1 MTQPSVVHVL
11 VVDDSAVVRQVL
23 RELISSEPGMR
34 VQVAGDPLIAESKM
48 RRQRPDVI
56 ILDLELPVMDG
67 LSWLRR
73 LMAQDPLP
81 VIVCSAQV
89 GDAAIPAIRALEE
102 GAIEVVTKPRLGVRD
117 FLVES
122 REPLL
127 EAIRAA
133 VGARVALNRPCGPS
147 PVLERPRALERPRVP
162 LRAPAVR
169 PDSAERL
176 IAIGASTGGPQAL
189 EAILSTLPADCPP
202 ILIAQHM
209 PGAFT
214 PAFARRLDELC
225 AISVR
230 EAADGEEVG
239 RGTALIAPGGR
250 HLKLRPGR
258 PGTPY
263 RVDLDDGPTV
273 CGHRPSVDVLFTS
286 VARRAGAQACGV
298 VLTGMGCDGAS
309 GLLAMRQAGATTLA
323 ESEESC
329 VVYGMPRAALE
340 LGGAQTSLAVS
351 DIARRLCGFARE
363 AGAAAGESRDGA

>member
-1 MTQPSVVHVL
+1 MTHCGVVNVL

-34 VQVAGDPLIAESKM
+34 VQVAGDPQIAESKM
-48 RRQRPDVI
+48 RRLRPDVI

-133 VGARVALNRPCGPS
+133 VGARVGLNRPCGP
-147 PVLERPRALERPRVP
+147 RPATTELPPTLRRV
-162 LRAPAVR
+162 APAPRTV
-169 PDSAERL
+169 AAGERL

-189 EAILSTLPADCPP
+189 EAILSTLPPDSPP

-225 AISVR
+225 QISVR
-230 EAADGEEVG
+230 EAADGDEVA

-258 PGTPY
+258 PGAPY
-263 RVDLDDGPTV
+263 RIELDDGPTV

-286 VARRAGAQACGV
+286 VARRAGAHTCAV
-298 VLTGMGCDGAS
+298 VLTGMGNDGAA
-309 GLLAMRQAGATTLA
+309 GLLALREAGATTLV

-340 LGGAQTSLAVS
+340 LGGAQTSLAIS
-351 DIARRLCGFARE
+351 DIARRLCALARE
-363 AGAAAGESRDGA
+363 SSAAGDRNGG

>member
-1 MTQPSVVHVL
+1 MTQAGVVHVL

-23 RELISSEPGMR
+23 RELIASEPGMR

-73 LMAQDPLP
+73 LMAHDPLP

-133 VGARVALNRPCGPS
+133 VGARVALHRPCGP
-147 PVLERPRALERPRVP
+147 RPAATLPRPPARS
-162 LRAPAVR
+162 APGRTVGL
-169 PDSAERL
+169 AERL
-176 IAIGASTGGPQAL
+176 IAIGASTGGPQAR
-189 EAILSTLPADCPP
+189 ESILTALPADCPP

-214 PAFARRLDELC
+214 PAFARRLNELC
-225 AISVR
+225 QISVR
-230 EAADGEEVG
+230 EASDGEEVS

-258 PGTPY
+258 PGPAY
-263 RVDLDDGPTV
+263 RVELDDGPTV
-273 CGHRPSVDVLFTS
+273 CGHRPSVDVLLTS
-286 VARRAGAQACGV
+286 VAKRVGAHACGV
-298 VLTGMGCDGAS
+298 VLTGMGSDGAS
-309 GLLAMRQAGATTLA
+309 GLLAMRQAGATTLV

-340 LGGAQTSLAVS
+340 LGAAQTSLPVS

-363 AGAAAGESRDGA
+363 AGATGGEPRES

>member
-1 MTQPSVVHVL
+1 MTQSGVVNVL

-34 VQVAGDPLIAESKM
+34 VQVAGDPQIAESKM
-48 RRQRPDVI
+48 RRLRPDVI

-133 VGARVALNRPCGPS
+133 VGARVGLHRPCGPRPS
-147 PVLERPRALERPRVP
+147 AKPPRAA
-162 LRAPAVR
+162 LRSGSARAVG
-169 PDSAERL
+169 AGERL

-189 EAILSTLPADCPP
+189 EAILSALPADSPP

-230 EAADGEEVG
+230 EAADGEEVA

-263 RVDLDDGPTV
+263 RIELDDGPTV

-286 VARRAGAQACGV
+286 VAKRAGATACGV
-298 VLTGMGCDGAS
+298 VLTGMGCDGAA
-309 GLLAMRQAGATTLA
+309 GLLALRQAGAATLV

-340 LGGAQTSLAVS
+340 LGGAQTSLPVS
-351 DIARRLCGFARE
+351 DIARRLCALARE
-363 AGAAAGESRDGA
+363 AGATAAESRDGG

>member
-1 MTQPSVVHVL
+1 MTRSGVVNVL

-34 VQVAGDPLIAESKM
+34 VQVAGDPQIAESKM

-122 REPLL
+122 RAPLL

-133 VGARVALNRPCGPS
+133 VGARVGLHRPCGPRPPLDS
-147 PVLERPRALERPRVP
+147 PAAPQRVAPRALGPV
-162 LRAPAVR
+162 
-169 PDSAERL
+169 ERL

-189 EAILSTLPADCPP
+189 EAILSALPPDFPP

-214 PAFARRLDELC
+214 PAFARRLDEIC
-225 AISVR
+225 EISVR
-230 EAADGEEVG
+230 EAADGEEVA

-258 PGTPY
+258 PGAPY
-263 RVDLDDGPTV
+263 RIELDDGPTV

-286 VARRAGAQACGV
+286 VARRAGAHACGV
-298 VLTGMGCDGAS
+298 VLTGMGTDGAA
-309 GLLAMRQAGATTLA
+309 GLLALREAGATTLA

-329 VVYGMPRAALE
+329 VVYGMPRAAIE
-340 LGGAQTSLAVS
+340 LGGAQTSMPVT
-351 DIARRLCGFARE
+351 DIARRLCAFAS
-363 AGAAAGESRDGA
+363 APGERRDAS